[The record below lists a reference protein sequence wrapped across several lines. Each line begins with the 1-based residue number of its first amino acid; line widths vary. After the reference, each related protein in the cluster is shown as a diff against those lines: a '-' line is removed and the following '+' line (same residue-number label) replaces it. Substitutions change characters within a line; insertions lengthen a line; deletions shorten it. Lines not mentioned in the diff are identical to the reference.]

1 MRYALDDLYAATNA
15 PRPPEGPAGWIGV
28 EVALAE
34 VIGAPRYAAGNMDV
48 IGDYYLALVEELART
63 LRASDAGSA
72 AADYLDRV
80 ARSAVSRGG
89 GQRALAYLHE
99 SLSTLGRGMDTTL
112 VSAPS
117 VASGDASASSF
128 EACPALD
135 LVADRIVQA
144 LGAGV
149 PAYNAGD
156 PAMCARVYRQAAAQ
170 IIAEIGPGPA
180 CAAVVARLRAA
191 VAEAGAKDAD
201 GAAWALRRAFDELL
215 AVAARRR
222 GK

>member
-1 MRYALDDLYAATNA
+1 M
-15 PRPPEGPAGWIGV
+15 

-34 VIGAPRYAAGNMDV
+34 VIGAPRYAAGNMDI
-48 IGDYYLALVEELART
+48 IGDFYLALVEELART
-63 LRASDAGSA
+63 LRASDPASA
-72 AADYLDRV
+72 AAEYLDRV
-80 ARSAVSRGG
+80 ARSAASRGG

-112 VSAPS
+112 ASAPS
-117 VASGDASASSF
+117 MATGDASASSF

-144 LGAGV
+144 LGTGV

-156 PAMCARVYRQAAAQ
+156 PATCARVYRQAAAQ
-170 IIAEIGPGPA
+170 IIAEIGQGPA

-191 VAEAGAKDAD
+191 VAEAGPKDAD
-201 GAAWALRRAFDELL
+201 GAAWAMRRAFDELL